1 MIERYPLTFSYRRS
15 FTIGRVS
22 SSRSSPAVPF
32 GAVAAAVGV
41 CCGFPLLASIGLT
54 GAIAGVGIGSWLLV
68 GVAGL
73 VTVAGLVRWRR
84 IARTDTPIA
93 ELDDDP
99 PPLRSD
105 VAVSPGRHG
114 SNDEVSL

>member
-1 MIERYPLTFSYRRS
+1 M
-15 FTIGRVS
+15 S
-22 SSRSSPAVPF
+22 SSRSSLLAPF

-68 GVAGL
+68 AFAAF
-73 VTVAGLVRWRR
+73 VTVAGLLRWRR
-84 IARTDTPIA
+84 SAPTYAPNA
-93 ELDDDP
+93 ELDDGP
-99 PPLRSD
+99 PPLRSG